1 MATVYIEKEKCDHVR
16 IANDTGAELA
26 QYEFAVVGPF
36 AAVADDVI
44 ANAAVGSFHVEEGIQ
59 VQASNLTDTEDT
71 FATIGQK
78 VYFDTA
84 TGKFSDTLTD
94 GYYLV
99 GHLLTV
105 KDSDGVILFEKERY
119 AVVVPASLVDIQ
131 AEVTAGALNAVHV
144 VDAVITADASAGIA
158 FDPVV
163 DLGMVDG
170 DIITDVMV
178 IATATEASCTL
189 QLSHSGGNAIT
200 DAISCITADAIV
212 RAGSLVQA
220 EIAVAA
226 ATDLVVTAASGT
238 AANARGI
245 VRISYRRA

>member
-1 MATVYIEKEKCDHVR
+1 MATVFIEKERCDHVR

-36 AAVADDVI
+36 AAVADEVI

-71 FATIGQK
+71 FATSGQA
-78 VYFDTA
+78 VYWD
-84 TGKFSDTLTD
+84 GDGNFSDTLTE

-144 VDAVITADASAGIA
+144 VDAVIDADASAGIA
-158 FDPVV
+158 FDPVA

-178 IATATEASCTL
+178 IATATEASCVLT
-189 QLSHSGGNAIT
+189 LSHDGGNAIT
-200 DAISCITADAIV
+200 DGISCVAANAIV
-212 RAGSLVQA
+212 RAESLDQA
-220 EIAVAA
+220 EVSVAA
-226 ATDLVVTAASGT
+226 ATDLKVTASAGT

>member
-1 MATVYIEKEKCDHVR
+1 MATVYIEKERCDHVR

-36 AAVADDVI
+36 AAVADEVI
-44 ANAAVGSFHVEEGIQ
+44 LEDAVGSYHVEEGIQ
-59 VQASNLTDTEDT
+59 IQASNLTAAEDT

-78 VYFDTA
+78 VFFDTA
-84 TGKFSDTLTD
+84 TGKFSDTLTVD
-94 GYYLV
+94 YYLV

-144 VDAVITADASAGIA
+144 VDAVIDADASAGIA
-158 FDPVV
+158 FDLVA

-178 IATATEASCTL
+178 IATATEASCVLT
-189 QLSHSGGNAIT
+189 LSHDGGNAIT
-200 DAISCITADAIV
+200 DGISCVAANAIV
-212 RAGSLVQA
+212 RAESLDQA
-220 EIAVAA
+220 EVPVAA
-226 ATDLVVTAASGT
+226 ATDLKVTASAGT